1 MIVYRC
7 QVKLQSCKIPVAHD
21 FIVPLTF
28 QPSGVK
34 FLADEDEDEDEDEE
48 EEEKQQPA
56 LSVPSVVKVDK
67 ECWTHE
73 PEFDK
78 YVM

>member
-1 MIVYRC
+1 M
-7 QVKLQSCKIPVAHD
+7 AHD
-21 FIVPLTF
+21 LIVPLTF

-48 EEEKQQPA
+48 EEEEEEEKQQPA
-56 LSVPSVVKVDK
+56 LSTTSVVKVDK

>member
-1 MIVYRC
+1 MSHEF
-7 QVKLQSCKIPVAHD
+7 LM
-21 FIVPLTF
+21 PLIF
-28 QPSGVK
+28 QPSGVN
-34 FLADEDEDEDEDEE
+34 FLADEE
-48 EEEKQQPA
+48 EEEDDEEEEENQQPA

-78 YVM
+78 